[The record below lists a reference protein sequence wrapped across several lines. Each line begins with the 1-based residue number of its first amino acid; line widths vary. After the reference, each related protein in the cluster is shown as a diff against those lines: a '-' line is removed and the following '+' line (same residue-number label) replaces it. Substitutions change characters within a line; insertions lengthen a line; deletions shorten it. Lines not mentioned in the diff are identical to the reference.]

1 MRKEILL
8 FAALTVCTTLSAQ
21 IKLQGQ
27 RPTLVDFF
35 LNYIDEPEDELTGNL
50 ANSWELYKNS
60 KPQPEGVTFL
70 VDTRNGYIRQ
80 ECYEEYNNT
89 RSYFEMCYWNC
100 ADGKHRLVAYNMQT
114 FTNGKPCDGQFDG
127 TYFALY
133 DNAKRTLEPIEP
145 EDLGLNL
152 DYGIDYGSYGYDS
165 DTKQYFWGSKAGKVT
180 NMTKEEYDR
189 WYKNRPLNNVVL
201 PRQGKDIILTKDHDI
216 LRTHRTGCRAARK
229 LIRRISCP

>member
-1 MRKEILL
+1 MRKGILL

-27 RPTLVDFF
+27 RPTIVDFF

-60 KPQPEGVTFL
+60 KPQPEGVTFI

-80 ECYEEYNNT
+80 ECYDESNT
-89 RSYFEMCYWNC
+89 TSSYIERRYRNW
-100 ADGKHRLVAYNMQT
+100 ADRTQRIMAYNMQT
-114 FTNGKPCDGQFDG
+114 LTNGKPTTGQFDG

-133 DNAKRTLEPIEP
+133 DNAKRTLEPIES
-145 EDLGLNL
+145 EDLRLDL

-189 WYKNRPLNNVVL
+189 WYKNRPLNNVAL
-201 PRQGKDIILTKDHDI
+201 PRQGKDIILTTYRGTNKTSITWKWDGKKFH
-216 LRTHRTGCRAARK
+216 L
-229 LIRRISCP
+229 

>member
-1 MRKEILL
+1 MRKGILL

-27 RPTLVDFF
+27 RPTIVDFF

-50 ANSWELYKNS
+50 SDSWELYKNN
-60 KPQPEGVTFL
+60 KPQPEGVTFI

-114 FTNGKPCDGQFDG
+114 LTNGKPTTGQFDG

-133 DNAKRTLEPIEP
+133 DNAKRTLEPIES
-145 EDLGLNL
+145 EDLGLDL
-152 DYGIDYGSYGYDS
+152 DYGIDYGCYGYDS

-201 PRQGKDIILTKDHDI
+201 PRQGKDIILTTYRGTNKTSITWKWDGKKFH
-216 LRTHRTGCRAARK
+216 L
-229 LIRRISCP
+229 